1 MRLHTGCT
9 EKDLLPKI
17 VTMIERICVDA
28 PEKTFLTPDQQSEET
43 HLCTTTNRERRC
55 NYCFTMCKKKKLLH
69 NAQQSHSFHHNL
81 KRSPQ
86 STPIFNYHQYC
97 CYHILPS
104 KQIFPQL
111 YVSNRH
117 SVHGT
122 LYTSKVDSFLEKIPR
137 KDLWVCVSTEMCS
150 HYWVTPPFDFITAH
164 CITPYICPYYSSH
177 NIHSIFVFL
186 IVFVQYKLYL
196 YEHWYLIS

>member
-1 MRLHTGCT
+1 M
-9 EKDLLPKI
+9 
-17 VTMIERICVDA
+17 
-28 PEKTFLTPDQQSEET
+28 QQSHSFYIFGYVLYFNIFIFFIFSYFFYATNKEEV
-43 HLCTTTNRERRC
+43 C
-55 NYCFTMCKKKKLLH
+55 NYCFTMCKKTMH
-69 NAQQSHSFHHNL
+69 NVQQPHSFHHNL
-81 KRSPQ
+81 KQSPQ

-97 CYHILPS
+97 CHHILPS

-117 SVHGT
+117 SVHST
-122 LYTSKVDSFLEKIPR
+122 LYSSKVNYFLEKIPR

-177 NIHSIFVFL
+177 NIHSICLCNCICTVQ
-186 IVFVQYKLYL
+186 IVLV
-196 YEHWYLIS
+196 

>member
-1 MRLHTGCT
+1 MCNCT
-9 EKDLLPKI
+9 TCNSLIPFISSDMFYIL
-17 VTMIERICVDA
+17 
-28 PEKTFLTPDQQSEET
+28 TFLYFSYFHIFFMRQTK
-43 HLCTTTNRERRC
+43 RRC
-55 NYCFTMCKKKKLLH
+55 ATTASQCAKKTMH
-69 NAQQSHSFHHNL
+69 NVQQPHSFHHNL

-122 LYTSKVDSFLEKIPR
+122 LYTSKVNSFWDKIPR

-177 NIHSIFVFL
+177 NIHSICLCNCICTVQ
-186 IVFVQYKLYL
+186 IVLV
-196 YEHWYLIS
+196 

>member
-1 MRLHTGCT
+1 MMSLHTGCT

-55 NYCFTMCKKKKLLH
+55 NSRLTMCKKKNYCTTRNSLILFITT
-69 NAQQSHSFHHNL
+69 SSGHHNQ
-81 KRSPQ
+81 PQ
-86 STPIFNYHQYC
+86 SSITTYGCH
-97 CYHILPS
+97 HILPS
-104 KQIFPQL
+104 TQMFPQL

-122 LYTSKVDSFLEKIPR
+122 LYTSKVNSFLDKIPR

-177 NIHSIFVFL
+177 NIHSICLCNCICTVQ
-186 IVFVQYKLYL
+186 IVLV
-196 YEHWYLIS
+196 